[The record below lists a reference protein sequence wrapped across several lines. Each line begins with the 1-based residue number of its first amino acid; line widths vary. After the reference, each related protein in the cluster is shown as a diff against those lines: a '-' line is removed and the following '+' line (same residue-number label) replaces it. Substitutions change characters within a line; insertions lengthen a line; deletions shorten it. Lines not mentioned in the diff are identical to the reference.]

1 MSHSFVGIN
10 MWHGHPINHP
20 PIFWLTMPIVGNPFH
35 DSGITIAEIPRYP
48 LVIKHGN
55 GTSPNYRFVFTV
67 QMPIHSGIQFQP
79 ATFDCPRV
87 PFILR
92 KLDHDSKEN
101 ILLLVKVVDIPII
114 SPLYIP
120 QSHNTSNYIHIT
132 HIYIY
137 IHISHHIL
145 IHFIHP
151 ITIGYMSTM
160 IIPPWLQAVWNT
172 IPSWSSPL
180 GLHWVNDWYRLI
192 YCVCPYIHI

>member
-137 IHISHHIL
+137 IYTYFSPHFNTFYTSHHYWLYEYHDHPTLAPGRVKHHSELVQSLGPALGKWL
-145 IHFIHP
+145 I
-151 ITIGYMSTM
+151 
-160 IIPPWLQAVWNT
+160 
-172 IPSWSSPL
+172 
-180 GLHWVNDWYRLI
+180 
-192 YCVCPYIHI
+192 